1 MNQISCRQR
10 IYNVRFSFDLDGFSS
25 QEMMTYVTDS
35 RKNESSKLDAEQRVE
50 YRSPLRRTA
59 AGASPESREGL
70 VPGPSISAYSNS
82 RPLFVSGMR
91 CKTLHSL
98 QKLSVL
104 TTDPK
109 ELRFP
114 LADGEVKWGCVERGA
129 LLLDFSKPPAEVVL
143 SCNALAF

>member
-1 MNQISCRQR
+1 
-10 IYNVRFSFDLDGFSS
+10 
-25 QEMMTYVTDS
+25 MMTYVTDS
-35 RKNESSKLDAEQRVE
+35 RKNESSKLDAELGARV
-50 YRSPLRRTA
+50 SVSLFDAPLQ
-59 AGASPESREGL
+59 GASPESREGL

-82 RPLFVSGMR
+82 RALFVSGMR

-109 ELRFP
+109 ELRFL

-129 LLLDFSKPPAEVVL
+129 LLLAFSKPPAEVVL